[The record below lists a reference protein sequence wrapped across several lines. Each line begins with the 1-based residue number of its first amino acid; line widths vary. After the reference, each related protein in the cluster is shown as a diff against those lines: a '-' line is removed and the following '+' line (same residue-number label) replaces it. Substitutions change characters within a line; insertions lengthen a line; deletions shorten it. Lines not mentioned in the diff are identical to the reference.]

1 MYLTF
6 TFQEYVECMYLKNLD
21 TSSTS
26 DAKNSDIVAWVD
38 QAYKMLKHQKVLF
51 LLFFLD
57 FY

>member
-38 QAYKMLKHQKVLF
+38 QAYKMLKHQKVLL
-51 LLFFLD
+51 LLFF
-57 FY
+57 